1 MISMSFL
8 FWSALSILFLSLAV
22 IASLERRELDKQ
34 LKPFEG
40 RQGGV
45 MVGGSDGL
53 VFYAK
58 NDKGRVVHKLV
69 VHRFFYRMF
78 TRIFWIEAL
87 GFIGALLAALFEIF
101 ALWLN
106 C

>member
-1 MISMSFL
+1 MISISFL
-8 FWSALSILFLSLAV
+8 FWFLLSILFLSLAV

-40 RQGGV
+40 SQGGV
-45 MVGGSDGL
+45 KMGGSDGL

-58 NDKGRVVHKLV
+58 KGGKEHTLV